1 MKKQLKIV
9 VLAKQVPDTRNV
21 GKDAMTPEGTVNRA
35 ALPAIFNPEDLNAL
49 EAALF
54 LKDET
59 EGSTVHI
66 LTMGPP
72 RAADIIRDAIF
83 RGADGGY
90 LLTDRKFAGSDTLAT
105 SYALSCALRKIQPDV
120 IVAGRQAIDGDTAQV
135 GPQIAEKLH
144 LPQVTYV
151 ADIQK
156 DGNTLT
162 VKRMLEDGYMMVK
175 VQTPCLLTCIK
186 ELNQPRYMSVNGI
199 FTCYDKPMEV
209 FDYNALK
216 DDPLIEV
223 DTIGLKGSPTNVFK
237 SFTPPQKGAG
247 TMLQGDDVAAQL
259 AGILAKKHLI

>member
-1 MKKQLKIV
+1 MV
-9 VLAKQVPDTRNV
+9 VTVRSLGLGGLSGYEVSVECFLSGGLPAFSLVGLPDSAVRESADRV
-21 GKDAMTPEGTVNRA
+21 RA
-35 ALPAIFNPEDLNAL
+35 AIKNLGVD
-49 EAALF
+49 
-54 LKDET
+54 KD
-59 EGSTVHI
+59 
-66 LTMGPP
+66 
-72 RAADIIRDAIF
+72 DIIF
-83 RGADGGY
+83 
-90 LLTDRKFAGSDTLAT
+90 
-105 SYALSCALRKIQPDV
+105 C
-120 IVAGRQAIDGDTAQV
+120 GRQAIDGDTAQV

-247 TMLQGDDVAAQL
+247 TMLTGDDTAAQL